1 MALKRRIIVALTTV
15 MSIVLFFVG
24 ATDVQAARADMVDV
38 SNNNGA
44 MTISNFTDMHNNY
57 GIKAIVTKVSEGTS
71 FKDTTAA
78 GNITAA
84 KSAGLYVNGYHYAR
98 YSTVSGAKAE
108 ADYAAKIAQAD
119 GLPSGAVLATDVE
132 SSEQQN
138 LSTSQNDANNAA
150 FMSEVAKY
158 GYRSCIY
165 TMGSWVGTT
174 MTVDQGWI
182 AAYPYN
188 ATGVEEYT
196 TQHAWQWSSSYTFN
210 GSYGNFDV
218 SELYDD
224 YFASYTAPAGSS
236 STTTTT
242 TDNSSSSS
250 SASTDSGSN
259 SAGAS
264 KDVITVKN
272 SSGSYVPLMA
282 LQSDGTMKRIT
293 SEVLGNNTPWQTD
306 QTKSVNGVTYYRVAT
321 NEWVAASYVTGNS
334 SSSATTNNSSSNSSS
349 SSSNVIK
356 VKNPSGLYVKLQAL
370 QSDGSMKDITNEVLG
385 NNTPWQT
392 DQTKVVNGVTY
403 YRVATNEWVS
413 SAYVIA

>member
-1 MALKRRIIVALTTV
+1 MDC
-15 MSIVLFFVG
+15 SI
-24 ATDVQAARADMVDV
+24 
-38 SNNNGA
+38 S
-44 MTISNFTDMHNNY
+44 
-57 GIKAIVTKVSEGTS
+57 
-71 FKDTTAA
+71 
-78 GNITAA
+78 
-84 KSAGLYVNGYHYAR
+84 
-98 YSTVSGAKAE
+98 
-108 ADYAAKIAQAD
+108 
-119 GLPSGAVLATDVE
+119 
-132 SSEQQN
+132 
-138 LSTSQNDANNAA
+138 
-150 FMSEVAKY
+150 
-158 GYRSCIY
+158 
-165 TMGSWVGTT
+165 
-174 MTVDQGWI
+174 
-182 AAYPYN
+182 YN

-306 QTKSVNGVTYYRVAT
+306 QTK
-321 NEWVAASYVTGNS
+321 
-334 SSSATTNNSSSNSSS
+334 
-349 SSSNVIK
+349 
-356 VKNPSGLYVKLQAL
+356 
-370 QSDGSMKDITNEVLG
+370 
-385 NNTPWQT
+385 
-392 DQTKVVNGVTY
+392 VVNGVTY

>member
-321 NEWVAASYVTGNS
+321 NEWVEASYLFNKT
-334 SSSATTNNSSSNSSS
+334 
-349 SSSNVIK
+349 
-356 VKNPSGLYVKLQAL
+356 
-370 QSDGSMKDITNEVLG
+370 DI
-385 NNTPWQT
+385 
-392 DQTKVVNGVTY
+392 
-403 YRVATNEWVS
+403 
-413 SAYVIA
+413 